1 MTRTILDIRK
11 SYNSNLI
18 FLGILAV
25 NVDLRKKISKEVLQV
40 FKEEIAYPIF
50 DTMVR
55 TNTKL
60 AEAPS
65 HGLPIQYYQPRSTAA
80 FDYARLAEEIWS
92 KMIAYGTGEEIK
104 AGQAYSAH

>member
-1 MTRTILDIRK
+1 
-11 SYNSNLI
+11 
-18 FLGILAV
+18 LAV
-25 NVDLRKKISKEVLQV
+25 NVDLRKKISKEVLHV

-50 DTMVR
+50 ETMVR

-65 HGLPIQYYQPRSTAA
+65 HGLPIQYYQPKSTASM
-80 FDYARLAEEIWS
+80 DYAKLADEIWS
-92 KMIAYGTGEEIK
+92 KMNANGTGEEIK